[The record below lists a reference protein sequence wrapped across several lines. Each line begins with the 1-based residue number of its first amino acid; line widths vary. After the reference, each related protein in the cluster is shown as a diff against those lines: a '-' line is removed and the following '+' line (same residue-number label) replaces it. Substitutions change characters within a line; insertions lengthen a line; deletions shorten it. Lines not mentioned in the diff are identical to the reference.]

1 MGNTGGREVEWL
13 SRYLKA
19 TSGKTVIHASRS
31 IGPFG
36 LEAAIS
42 FYNQIPEKRGD
53 CCILILIER
62 VFKLST
68 TPLFISFY
76 KLGWLDAMSWLLLA
90 FRTEPIVFPI
100 GADPQQFRSANV

>member
-1 MGNTGGREVEWL
+1 MKVFDRL
-13 SRYLKA
+13 PKA
-19 TSGKTVIHASRS
+19 DIRCEAKILQHGQ
-31 IGPFG
+31 
-36 LEAAIS
+36 EAAIS
-42 FYNQIPEKRGD
+42 FYNQILEKKRGD

-100 GADPQQFRSANV
+100 GADSQQFRSANV

>member
-1 MGNTGGREVEWL
+1 M
-13 SRYLKA
+13 
-19 TSGKTVIHASRS
+19 RS
-31 IGPFG
+31 IGRRG

-53 CCILILIER
+53 YRILILIKR
-62 VFKLST
+62 VSKLST

-90 FRTEPIVFPI
+90 FREELIVFPI
-100 GADPQQFRSANV
+100 GADSQQFRSANV

>member
-53 CCILILIER
+53 YRILILIER
-62 VFKLST
+62 VSKLSKLST

-100 GADPQQFRSANV
+100 GADRQ

>member
-1 MGNTGGREVEWL
+1 MTKPPFTARYKSGR
-13 SRYLKA
+13 
-19 TSGKTVIHASRS
+19 
-31 IGPFG
+31 PG

-42 FYNQIPEKRGD
+42 FYNQTPEKRGD

-90 FRTEPIVFPI
+90 FREELIVFPI
-100 GADPQQFRSANV
+100 GSDRQQFRSANV